1 MHEQSAVFREVQADE
16 TPSSSENKNTALRDM
31 RNQTAV
37 GFAAMIIAGALA
49 GMMLS
54 FALCGSFFNVGGI
67 VAGAIAGFLMHS

>member
-1 MHEQSAVFREVQADE
+1 
-16 TPSSSENKNTALRDM
+16 M